1 MQSLPIV
8 VVAVVVFVIAYLSY
22 GRWLVKTWGID
33 EKAVTPAH
41 KFEDGEDF
49 EPASRFTVFS
59 HQFSSITGAGPV
71 TGPIIAAMFGW
82 APALAWLIV
91 GGIFFGA
98 VQDLATL
105 YASVKNEGKSVGMLI
120 DRYVGKTGRILFLI
134 FCWLFTLL
142 LLAAFADILA
152 HTFDGITNIG
162 DATNLP
168 SAQAATIS
176 MLYIFVAMGFGYFIR
191 KAKPSEMLK
200 FGVAIVLVIAMF
212 IIGFKFPL
220 YLDTQTWLYVIFAYC
235 FIASIFPMW
244 LLMEPRDY
252 LSAFL
257 LLGMVFSGVVG
268 ILVVNPELHMPAF
281 VGFEVNG
288 KSLFPFLFVMIAC
301 GAVSGFHT
309 LVSAGTSS
317 KTVDNEKDMLSIG
330 YGAMLIES
338 LLGVVALICACAAAS
353 NGSLPQGTPFQ
364 IFAGSISGFLQIF
377 GLPVEISAC
386 VVTMCV
392 SALAMTTVDSVAR
405 IGRMSFQELFAPGE
419 GESAGSATKFLM
431 NKYVAT
437 IITLFMAYILCLAGY
452 MKIWPLFG
460 AANQLLAS
468 LVLISLTVFLR
479 TTGRKGWMLY
489 IPMTFMFVATM
500 MALIISSYDLAIKIG
515 TEDFVFMID
524 GFQLIVAVALMIL
537 AVLII
542 RQCSKELVLQ
552 AIIVGSVVTIF
563 IVGTVLGYY
572 NIIHDE
578 MHKNIIAEGKI
589 AAWQSAD
596 RFDEYISANIDSV
609 LLAAYTLDEMIRDK
623 NSDAEIQDFLV
634 KQSTAIKHVFT
645 ENQTGLY
652 GYINGKF
659 FSGVNWTPPE
669 GYVPTSRPWYKK
681 AIECRNFSIV
691 MEPYDDLQMGVKMLS
706 LGKTLC
712 DGQSVIVV
720 DVTVNMIQQMI
731 EETVTATESDMQ
743 MIISDS
749 GMVVAHSDK
758 EEVGKNYFEEKDSLV
773 SKIAAQLNNEIKEDY
788 FELDHKNRHY
798 IVYSV
803 KFLNDWHCV
812 SVKDTTKVFAPLNK
826 IFGITIAVGLAI
838 VVIIITIMINYNR
851 RRMAA
856 EKLGTQLLAVSS
868 IYVTMHELDFV
879 NDTFIEI
886 QNHQKE
892 LRAFI
897 GKRGGNCHQVIR
909 LIMENFSAPESRKEI
924 VDFVDF
930 AKVQERLKY
939 RNTITLEFLNSEHKW
954 RSARFIVAER
964 LADGRIR
971 RAMYLIEDIDDEKRE
986 REKLNAQ
993 VEENTNRIWT
1003 ISKIY
1008 VSAYEFNLVDD
1019 TFIRIKENIKEAKE
1033 HSGDDGTGAQ
1043 FIVRSFIEKVVDEE
1057 FLDDMFKF
1065 CDLATLE
1072 ERLRDTDNIMIEYMF
1087 KNKRWIRSRLLVS
1100 RRSVTGEI
1108 THIIL
1113 LSQDITK
1120 EIKERTRLLKNAE
1133 RALAA
1138 SQAKSAFLSNMSHEI
1153 RTPINAV
1160 LGLNEM
1166 ILRESNEN
1174 NILSYAESVRTAGTT
1189 LLGLVNDILDFS
1201 KIEAGKMEI
1210 IPVNYDIS
1218 SLLNDLVNMIRIKA
1232 DSKGLKL
1239 SLAFDKDT
1247 PKLLRGDEI
1256 RIKQVITNILT
1267 NAVKYTEKGT
1277 VTFSVTY
1284 EKIAEEPNGVLL
1296 NVSIKDT
1303 GIGIKP
1309 EDIKKLFSEF
1319 ERIEEER
1326 NRNIE
1331 GTGLGMNITKRLLEM
1346 MGSSLKVSS
1355 VYGKGSTFS
1364 FVIRQEVI
1372 KWEPLGDYETAYKKS
1387 LEGRGKYKEKFK
1399 APNAKVLVVDDNQMN
1414 LVVFTSLLK
1423 HTNVKIDTAMSGD
1436 GGLALAG
1443 DKKYDIIFFDHMM
1456 PKKNGI
1462 ETLHE
1467 LKAQKDNPNLKT
1479 PTICLTANA
1488 ISGAREEYLAEGFDD
1503 YLTKPIDANKL
1514 EDMLIHYLPADKIE
1528 LSTTGDEVEE
1538 SVSEVPAELEP
1549 LQGLDWIDTAI
1560 GLKNSGSLEVYL
1572 PLLKIFYTSLE
1583 EKAAIIDGFY
1593 RAKDY
1598 KNYTIDVHG
1607 LKSSA
1612 RIIGAVKFGEDAQL
1626 LENAGKREDFDYI
1639 QAHHEQFIETFRS
1652 FKEPLAQFF
1661 ADSADDD
1668 SSDKPEA
1675 EADLMTDVLEKIR
1688 AAADDMN
1695 CDSLQ
1700 EIFEEMSKYKIP
1712 SDLAELWAKL
1722 KEATDKYDYDSILE
1736 LLTRDDK
1743 PVADADLMTDVFA
1756 ELKAAAEDNDSE
1768 RLQDILS
1775 ELSEYRVP
1783 TEHAELWT
1791 KILSAIDAGDF
1802 ATILDLLSDKPV
1814 ADEDLMADV
1823 FAELKA
1829 AAEDNDSERLQDI
1842 LAELSE
1848 YRVPTEHAELWAKI
1862 LSTIDAGDFATILDL
1877 LSDKPVADEDLMAD
1891 VFAELKSAAEDNDSE
1906 RLQDI
1911 LAEMSEYRIPTEHTE
1926 LWKKLLSAINAGDFA
1941 SILDLLSDKPVADED
1956 LMADVFAEL
1965 KAAAEDNDS
1974 ERLQDILAEMSEYR
1988 IPTEHADLW
1997 KKILAAVEASDF
2009 ATILDLLSDK
2019 PVADEDLMADVFA
2032 ELKAAAEDN
2041 DSERLQDILSEMSEY
2056 RVPTE
2061 HAELWTKISSAIEA
2075 SDFATILDLL
2085 SDKPVADEDLMA
2097 DVFAELK
2104 SAAEDKD
2111 SERLQDILAEMSEYR
2126 IPTEHADL
2134 WAKILSAVDKG
2145 DYNLMS
2151 NLLTAIKK

>member
-8 VVAVVVFVIAYLSY
+8 GFSIIAFIIAYLFY
-22 GRWLVKTWGID
+22 GKWLVKTWGID

-41 KFEDGEDF
+41 RFEDGEDY

-82 APALAWLIV
+82 FPALMWLIV

-98 VQDLATL
+98 VQDFATL
-105 YASVKNEGKSVGMLI
+105 YASVKNEGKSMGMLI

-152 HTFDGITNIG
+152 NTFDGVTNVN

-168 SAQAATIS
+168 SAQAASIS

-191 KAKPSEMLK
+191 KNNPTETEK
-200 FGVAIVLVIAMF
+200 FCVAVVLVITMLF
-212 IIGFKFPL
+212 VGMNLPI
-220 YLDTQTWLYVIFAYC
+220 YLSTQNWLYVIFAYC

-252 LSAFL
+252 LSSFL
-257 LLGMVFSGVVG
+257 LLGMVFSGVIG
-268 ILVVNPELHMPAF
+268 ILVVNPVMNMPAF

-288 KSLFPFLFVMIAC
+288 KSLFPFLFVMVAC

-338 LLGVVALICACAAAS
+338 LLGVVALITACAAAS
-353 NGSLPQGTPFQ
+353 NGSLPEGTPFQ
-364 IFAGSISGFLQIF
+364 IFAGSISSFLEIF
-377 GLPVEISAC
+377 GLPAAMSAC

-405 IGRMSFQELFAPGE
+405 IGRMSFQELFSPGE
-419 GESAGSATKFLM
+419 GEKAGPVTKFFM

-437 IITLFMAYILCLAGY
+437 VITLIMAYLLCLAGY

-460 AANQLLAS
+460 SANQLLSS

-489 IPMTFMFVATM
+489 VPMTFMFVATM
-500 MALIISSYDLAIKIG
+500 LALIMSAYGLATKIG

-524 GFQLIVAVALMIL
+524 GLQLIVAVALMIL

-552 AIIVGSVVTIF
+552 AMIAGSVVTIF
-563 IVGTVLGYY
+563 IVGTVIGYY

-578 MHKNIIAEGKI
+578 MHNNIVAEGRI

-596 RFDEYISANIDSV
+596 LFDEYISANIDSV
-609 LLAAYTLDEMIRDK
+609 LLAAYTIDEMIRDK
-623 NSDAEIQDFLV
+623 NSDEEIQNFLV
-634 KQSTAIKHVFT
+634 KQSTAIKHVFS
-645 ENQTGLY
+645 ENETGLY
-652 GYINGKF
+652 GYINRKF
-659 FSGVNWTPPE
+659 FSGINWKPPK
-669 GYVPTSRPWYKK
+669 GYIVTKRPWYTK
-681 AIECRNFSIV
+681 ALERRTPSIV
-691 MEPYDDLQMGVKMLS
+691 MEPYDDLQTNRKMLA
-706 LGKTLC
+706 LAKTLC
-712 DGQSVIVV
+712 DGYSVLVI
-720 DVTVNMIQQMI
+720 DVSLDLIQKMI
-731 EETVTATESDMQ
+731 EETVASSKSDMQ
-743 MIISDS
+743 MIISDY
-749 GMVVAHSDK
+749 GVVVAHSNK
-758 EEVGKNYFEEKDSLV
+758 SEIGKNYYKEKSALV
-773 SKIAAQLNNEIKEDY
+773 SKIASKLSNETKEDY
-788 FELDHKNRHY
+788 FEFDHDGSHY

-803 KFLNDWHCV
+803 KFLNNWHCV
-812 SVKDTTKVFAPLNK
+812 SVKNTTKVFGSLNK

-838 VVIIITIMINYNR
+838 VAIIVTIMINYNR
-851 RRMAA
+851 RRTAA
-856 EKLGTQLLAVSS
+856 EKLGTQLSAASS
-868 IYVTMHELDFV
+868 IYVTMHEIDFI
-879 NDTFIEI
+879 NDTFTEI
-886 QNHQKE
+886 QNHQQA
-892 LRAFI
+892 LRVVI

-909 LIMENFSAPESRKEI
+909 LVMENFSAPESRDEI
-924 VDFVDF
+924 MDFVDF
-930 AKVQERLKY
+930 DKANERLKN
-939 RNTITLEFLNSEHKW
+939 RNTITLEFLNAAKKW
-954 RSARFIVAER
+954 RCARFIVSER
-964 LADGRIR
+964 LADGRVSK
-971 RAMYLIEDIDDEKRE
+971 AVYLIEDIDEDKRE

-993 VEENTNRIWT
+993 VESNTNRIWT
-1003 ISKIY
+1003 ISKVY
-1008 VSAYEFNLVDD
+1008 VSAYEVNLVDD
-1019 TFIRIKENIKEAKE
+1019 TFIRIKENVKEAIE
-1033 HSGDDGTGAQ
+1033 HSGDDGTSAQ
-1043 FIVRSFIEKVVDEE
+1043 FIIRTFIEKVVDEE
-1057 FLDDMFKF
+1057 FLDEVLQF

-1072 ERLRDTDNIMIEYMF
+1072 ERLRDTDNIMLEYMF
-1087 KNKRWIRSRLLVS
+1087 KNKRWIRSRVLVS
-1100 RRSVTGEI
+1100 RRSATGEI

-1120 EIKERTRLLKNAE
+1120 EIKERTRLLNISE

-1166 ILRESNEN
+1166 ILRESEDN
-1174 NILSYAESVRTAGTT
+1174 NITAYAESVRAAGTT

-1232 DSKGLKL
+1232 DNKGLAL
-1239 SLAFDKDT
+1239 LLNFDKEI
-1247 PKLLRGDEI
+1247 PKLLHGDEI

-1267 NAVKYTEKGT
+1267 NAVKYTEKGS
-1277 VTFSVTY
+1277 VTFGVTY
-1284 EKIAEEPNGVLL
+1284 EKISDEPDSIMLK
-1296 NVSIKDT
+1296 VSIKDT

-1346 MGSSLKVSS
+1346 MNSHLDVSS
-1355 VYGKGSTFS
+1355 IYGEGSTFS
-1364 FVIRQEVI
+1364 FAIKQTVV
-1372 KWEPLGDYETAYKKS
+1372 KWEQLGDYETAYKKS
-1387 LEGRGKYKEKFK
+1387 LEGRGKYREKFK

-1423 HTNVKIDTAMSGD
+1423 HTKVKIDTAMSGD

-1467 LKAQKDNPNLKT
+1467 LKAQADNPNLNT

-1514 EDMLIHYLPADKIE
+1514 EDMIIHYLPAEKIE
-1528 LSTTGDEVEE
+1528 LSESDDKAEETASEIPDE
-1538 SVSEVPAELEP
+1538 LKP
-1549 LQGLDWIDTAI
+1549 LQGLDWIDVNI
-1560 GLKNSGSLEVYL
+1560 GMKNSGSVEVYL
-1572 PLLKIFYTSLE
+1572 PLLKIFYTSLD
-1583 EKAAIIDGFY
+1583 EKAEIIDGFY
-1593 RAKDY
+1593 RSGDY
-1598 KNYTIDVHG
+1598 KNYTIEVHG

-1612 RIIGAVKFGEDAQL
+1612 RIIGATAFGEDAQL

-1639 QAHHEQFIETFRS
+1639 HAHHEQFIETFRS
-1652 FKEPLAQFF
+1652 FKEPLAKFF
-1661 ADSADDD
+1661 ADSADED

-1675 EADLMTDVLEKIR
+1675 DADLMTDVFAKIK

-1700 EIFEEMSKYKIP
+1700 DILTEMSKYRIP
-1712 SDLAELWAKL
+1712 KDKAEIWATIKDAVEKYDYISISELLTQDDKPEADEDLMSDAFAEIKSAAGDKDSERLQDILSEISEYRIPKDKAELWAEIL
-1722 KEATDKYDYDSILE
+1722 SAINAGDYDLILD
-1736 LLTRDDK
+1736 LLSDK
-1743 PVADADLMTDVFA
+1743 PVADEDLMSDVF
-1756 ELKAAAEDNDSE
+1756 EEIKSAAEDKDSE

-1775 ELSEYRVP
+1775 ELSEYRIP
-1783 TEHAELWT
+1783 KDKAKLWT
-1791 KILSAIDAGDF
+1791 
-1802 ATILDLLSDKPV
+1802 
-1814 ADEDLMADV
+1814 E
-1823 FAELKA
+1823 
-1829 AAEDNDSERLQDI
+1829 I
-1842 LAELSE
+1842 LA
-1848 YRVPTEHAELWAKI
+1848 
-1862 LSTIDAGDFATILDL
+1862 
-1877 LSDKPVADEDLMAD
+1877 
-1891 VFAELKSAAEDNDSE
+1891 
-1906 RLQDI
+1906 
-1911 LAEMSEYRIPTEHTE
+1911 
-1926 LWKKLLSAINAGDFA
+1926 AINAGDYD

-1956 LMADVFAEL
+1956 LMSDVFEEI
-1965 KAAAEDNDS
+1965 KSAAEDKDSERLHDILSELSEYRIPKDKAKLWAEILSSINAGDYDSILELLSDKPVADEDLMSDVFEEIKSAAGDKDS
-1974 ERLQDILAEMSEYR
+1974 ERLQDILSEISEYR
-1988 IPTEHADLW
+1988 IPKDKAELWAEILSAINAGDYDL
-1997 KKILAAVEASDF
+1997 
-2009 ATILDLLSDK
+2009 ILDLLSDK
-2019 PVADEDLMADVFA
+2019 PVADEDLMSDVF
-2032 ELKAAAEDN
+2032 EE
-2041 DSERLQDILSEMSEY
+2041 I
-2056 RVPTE
+2056 
-2061 HAELWTKISSAIEA
+2061 
-2075 SDFATILDLL
+2075 
-2085 SDKPVADEDLMA
+2085 
-2097 DVFAELK
+2097 K

-2111 SERLQDILAEMSEYR
+2111 SERLQDILSELSEYR
-2126 IPTEHADL
+2126 IPKDKAGL
-2134 WAKILSAVDKG
+2134 WAEILAAVEKG
-2145 DYNLMS
+2145 NYDSILE
-2151 NLLTAIKK
+2151 LLT